1 MIIRTLFG
9 GTGKAR
15 RACLLSYSII
25 AFSCFSLASCSM
37 IDEDRSDC
45 ETSEIDY
52 ELTLITNISTEI
64 QTQLETKTTLT
75 TETDFELAQSLRDHL
90 KNIFTDFAHDVDL
103 SFYDTKDDSV
113 RLQHDEHIMD
123 ANQASYTL
131 NLPMREYMHLAVAN
145 ILRNNLVSLDDD
157 ERCHPSKLHQIMA
170 DTIDSHETG
179 LFTARLPMNVLEGV
193 NQKFNV
199 RLFMANCAACLVIDT
214 QGYDASQLKVYSTG
228 FATDFNICDSIFR
241 YSDQPPIV
249 RTTKLETS
257 GDKMGFCSVSFPSQD
272 MFRTRTVIETEDPFI
287 AQPGEES
294 MWEFRVYM
302 PQPDKSRTRGD
313 EHVTETKLYVKDP
326 LKPGQL
332 KIIMGRINPDGSVSV
347 EVPEVSTSVTLD
359 WKPGL
364 VIEN

>member
-1 MIIRTLFG
+1 MMIRMLLG
-9 GTGKAR
+9 GAGKAR
-15 RACLLSYSII
+15 RAGLLSCCIF
-25 AFSCFSLASCSM
+25 AFSCFSIASCSM

-75 TETDFELAQSLRDHL
+75 TEADLELAQALKDYL

-103 SFYDTKDDSV
+103 SFYDTKDDSL
-113 RLQHDEHIMD
+113 RLYHDEHIMD

-145 ILRNNLVSLDDD
+145 ILRNNLVGLDDD
-157 ERCHPSKLHQIMA
+157 ERCHPSKLHQIVA

-193 NQKFNV
+193 NQKFDV
-199 RLFMANCAACLVIDT
+199 KLYMANCAACLVIDT

-228 FATDFNICDSIFR
+228 FATDFNICDSAFR
-241 YSDQPPIV
+241 YSDHPPVV

-257 GDKMGFCSVSFPSQD
+257 GNKMGFCSVSFPSQD
-272 MFRTRTVIETEDPFI
+272 LSRTRTLIETEDPFI

-294 MWEFRVYM
+294 LWEFRVYM
-302 PQPDKSRTRGD
+302 PQPDKSRTRAN
-313 EHVTETKLYVKDP
+313 EHVTETILYVKDP

-332 KIIMGRINPDGSVSV
+332 KIIIGRINPDGSVSV
-347 EVPEVSTSVTLD
+347 KVPEVSTSVTLD
-359 WKPGL
+359 WEPGL
-364 VIEN
+364 VIGN